1 MELMTDR
8 IMMDFIIVSNGSLSF
23 MTFILVPSLVHYG
36 YCCHG
41 FNGFI
46 MDAVVGSMDFIMG
59 AVVGSIVSLW
69 VLLWVQRTP
78 FGFYDF
84 IWHEFMII
92 TITLSGKIRN
102 NK

>member
-1 MELMTDR
+1 MKLMSDR

-23 MTFILVPSLVHYG
+23 MTFTLVPPLVNYR
-36 YCCHG
+36 YCCCG
-41 FNGFI
+41 FNGFHYGCCHWFNVFI
-46 MDAVVGSMDFIMG
+46 MDAVVGSMDFVMG

-84 IWHEFMII
+84 I
-92 TITLSGKIRN
+92 
-102 NK
+102 